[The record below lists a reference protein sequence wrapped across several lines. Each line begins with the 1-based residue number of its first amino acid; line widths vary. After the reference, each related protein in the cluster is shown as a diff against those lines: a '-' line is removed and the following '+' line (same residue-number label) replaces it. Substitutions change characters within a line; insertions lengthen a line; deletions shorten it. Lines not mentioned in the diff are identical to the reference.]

1 MCFHWFKVNFEPTLY
16 TRKIF
21 TMKIGLDIM
30 GGDYAPKAIV
40 LGAIAAHQSLT
51 PDEQI
56 VLIGDTQQIKPLLLE
71 QGFNPDHFEYHHT
84 EEVIGMGEHA
94 TKAIL
99 QKPNSSIAVGFQL
112 LKAGK
117 IDSFASA
124 GNSGA
129 MLVGAVFSVKPIAG
143 ISRPCLCTIIPKLK
157 GGVGLLLDVG
167 ANADCKPDN
176 LLEFGVLGS
185 LYAEY
190 IMQIENPKVALMNIG
205 EEDEKGN
212 MIALASHRLMKEKGV
227 FNFVG
232 NVEGR
237 DLFND
242 KADVIVCD
250 GFTGNVML
258 KLAESFYVLTIK
270 KGLKDE
276 FFDRFN
282 YENYGG
288 SPVLGVNAPV
298 LIGHGI
304 SSPTAI
310 KNMIFQ
316 SRDMINTGLVSKI
329 QAAFQ

>member
-1 MCFHWFKVNFEPTLY
+1 
-16 TRKIF
+16 
-21 TMKIGLDIM
+21 MKIGLDIM

-51 PDEQI
+51 PDQHL
-56 VLIGDTQQIKPLLLE
+56 VLIGDTTQIKPLLSE
-71 QGFNPDHFEYHHT
+71 AGFNPDHFEYVHT
-84 EEVIGMGEHA
+84 QEVIGMAEHP
-94 TKAIL
+94 TKAIV
-99 QKPNSSIAVGFQL
+99 QKPNSSISVGFQL
-112 LKAGK
+112 LKEGK

-129 MLVGAVFSVKPIAG
+129 MLVGAVFSVKTISG
-143 ISRPCLCTIIPKLK
+143 IIRPCLCSMVPKLK
-157 GGVGLLLDVG
+157 GGTGLLLDVG
-167 ANADCKPDN
+167 ANADCKPDT
-176 LLEFGVLGS
+176 LLQFGILGS
-185 LYAEY
+185 LYAEN
-190 IMQIENPKVALMNIG
+190 IMQIPNPKVALMNIG

-212 MIALASHRLMKEKGV
+212 MLAMATFPLMKETKL

-232 NVEGR
+232 NIEGR

-304 SSPTAI
+304 SSPEAV

-316 SRDMINTGLVSKI
+316 SRDMITTGLVAKI

>member
-1 MCFHWFKVNFEPTLY
+1 
-16 TRKIF
+16 
-21 TMKIGLDIM
+21 MKIGLDIM

-56 VLIGDTQQIKPLLLE
+56 VLIGDTQQIKPLLSE
-71 QGFNPDHFEYHHT
+71 NGFNPDHFEYIHT
-84 EEVIGMGEHA
+84 TEVIGMGEHA

-112 LKAGK
+112 LKEGK

-143 ISRPCLCTIIPKLK
+143 ISRPCLCTIVPKLK
-157 GGVGLLLDVG
+157 GGTGLLLDVG

-185 LYAEY
+185 LYAEH

-212 MIALASHRLMKEKGV
+212 MLVLASHRLMKETQL

-232 NVEGR
+232 NIEGR

-250 GFTGNVML
+250 GFTGNAML

-282 YENYGG
+282 YESYGG

-304 SSPTAI
+304 SSPEAI

-316 SRDMINTGLVSKI
+316 SRDMINTKLVGKI

>member
-1 MCFHWFKVNFEPTLY
+1 
-16 TRKIF
+16 
-21 TMKIGLDIM
+21 M
-30 GGDYAPKAIV
+30 GGDYAPKASV
-40 LGAIAAHQSLT
+40 LGAIAAHQSLNAG
-51 PDEQI
+51 EHL
-56 VLIGDTQQIKPLLLE
+56 VLIGDTEQIKPILAE
-71 QGFNPDHFEYHHT
+71 EGFNPDHFEYVHT
-84 EEVIGMGEHA
+84 DEVIGMGEHP
-94 TKAIL
+94 TKAIV
-99 QKPNSSIAVGFQL
+99 QKPNSSIAVGFNL
-112 LKAGK
+112 LKEGK

-129 MLVGAVFSVKPIAG
+129 MLVGAVFSVKTIPG
-143 ISRPCLCTIIPKLK
+143 IIRPCLCTILPKIK
-157 GGVGLLLDVG
+157 GGTGLLLDVG
-167 ANADCKPDN
+167 ANADCKPDI
-176 LLEFGVLGS
+176 LLQFGVLGS
-185 LYAEY
+185 LYAENLL
-190 IMQIENPKVALMNIG
+190 QIAAPKVALMNIG

-212 MIALASHRLMKEKGV
+212 MLSMATFPLMKDTNL

-282 YENYGG
+282 YEQYGG

-298 LIGHGI
+298 VIGHGI
-304 SSPTAI
+304 SSPLAV
-310 KNMIFQ
+310 KNMVLQ
-316 SRDMINTGLVSKI
+316 SREMITTGLVEKI
-329 QAAFQ
+329 RMAFK

>member
-1 MCFHWFKVNFEPTLY
+1 
-16 TRKIF
+16 
-21 TMKIGLDIM
+21 MKIGLDIM

-40 LGAIAAHQSLT
+40 LGAIAAHQSLNAG
-51 PDEQI
+51 EHL
-56 VLIGDTQQIKPLLLE
+56 VLIGDTEQIKPILAE
-71 QGFNPDHFEYHHT
+71 EGFNPDHFEYVHT
-84 EEVIGMGEHA
+84 DEVIGMGEHP
-94 TKAIL
+94 TKAIV
-99 QKPNSSIAVGFQL
+99 QKPNSSIAVGFNL
-112 LKAGK
+112 LKEGK

-129 MLVGAVFSVKPIAG
+129 MLVGAVFSVKTIPG
-143 ISRPCLCTIIPKLK
+143 IIRPCLCTILPKIK
-157 GGVGLLLDVG
+157 GGTGLLLDVG
-167 ANADCKPDN
+167 ANADCKPDI
-176 LLEFGVLGS
+176 LLQFGVLGS
-185 LYAEY
+185 LYAENLLH
-190 IMQIENPKVALMNIG
+190 INDPKVALINIG

-212 MIALASHRLMKEKGV
+212 MLSMATFPLMKETKL

-282 YENYGG
+282 YEQYGG

-298 LIGHGI
+298 VIGHGI
-304 SSPTAI
+304 SSPLAV
-310 KNMIFQ
+310 KNMVLQ
-316 SRDMINTGLVSKI
+316 SREMITTGLVEKI
-329 QAAFQ
+329 RMAFK

>member
-1 MCFHWFKVNFEPTLY
+1 
-16 TRKIF
+16 
-21 TMKIGLDIM
+21 MKIGLDIM

-40 LGAIAAHQSLT
+40 LGAIAAHQSLNAG
-51 PDEQI
+51 EHL
-56 VLIGDTQQIKPLLLE
+56 VLIGDTEQIKPILTE
-71 QGFNPDHFEYHHT
+71 EGFNPDHFEYVHT
-84 EEVIGMGEHA
+84 DEVIGMGEHP
-94 TKAIL
+94 TKAIV
-99 QKPNSSIAVGFQL
+99 QKPNSSIAVGFNL
-112 LKAGK
+112 LKEGK

-129 MLVGAVFSVKPIAG
+129 MLVGAVFSVKTIPG
-143 ISRPCLCTIIPKLK
+143 IIRPCLCTILPKIK
-157 GGVGLLLDVG
+157 GGTGLLLDVG
-167 ANADCKPDN
+167 ANADCKPDI
-176 LLEFGVLGS
+176 LLQFGVLGS
-185 LYAEY
+185 LYAENLL
-190 IMQIENPKVALMNIG
+190 QIETPKVALMNIG

-212 MIALASHRLMKEKGV
+212 MLSMATFPLMKDTNL

-282 YENYGG
+282 YEQYGG

-298 LIGHGI
+298 VIGHGI
-304 SSPTAI
+304 SSPLAV
-310 KNMIFQ
+310 KNMVLQ
-316 SRDMINTGLVSKI
+316 SREMITTGLVEKI
-329 QAAFQ
+329 RMAFK

>member
-1 MCFHWFKVNFEPTLY
+1 
-16 TRKIF
+16 
-21 TMKIGLDIM
+21 MKIGLDIM
-30 GGDYAPKAIV
+30 GGDYAPKANV
-40 LGAIAAHQSLT
+40 LGAIAAHSSLKA
-51 PDEQI
+51 DEQL
-56 VLIGDTQQIKPLLLE
+56 VLIGDTQQIKPLLSE
-71 QGFNPDHFEYHHT
+71 AGFNPDHFEYVHT
-84 EEVIGMGEHA
+84 DDVIGMGEHP

-112 LKAGK
+112 LKEGK

-143 ISRPCLCTIIPKLK
+143 ISRPCLCTIVPKLK
-157 GGVGLLLDVG
+157 GGTGLLLDVG

-176 LLEFGVLGS
+176 LMDFAVLGS
-185 LYAEY
+185 LYAENV
-190 IMQIENPKVALMNIG
+190 MQVNNPKVALMNIG

-212 MIALASHRLMKEKGV
+212 MITLASHRLMKETKL

-250 GFTGNVML
+250 GFTGNIML

-304 SSPTAI
+304 SSPEAI

-316 SRDMINTGLVSKI
+316 SRDIITSNLVGKI

>member
-1 MCFHWFKVNFEPTLY
+1 
-16 TRKIF
+16 
-21 TMKIGLDIM
+21 MKIGLDIM

-40 LGAIAAHQSLT
+40 LGAIAAHQFLT
-51 PDEQI
+51 ADQRI
-56 VLIGDTQQIKPLLLE
+56 VLIGDIEQIKPILVTE
-71 QGFNPDHFEYHHT
+71 GFDPDNFDYVHT
-84 EEVIGMGEHA
+84 TEVIGMGEHP

-99 QKPNSSIAVGFQL
+99 QKPDSSIAVGFQM
-112 LKAGK
+112 LKEGK
-117 IDSFASA
+117 LDSFASA

-129 MLVGAVFSVKPIAG
+129 MLVGAVFSVKTIPG
-143 ISRPCLCTIIPKLK
+143 IIRPCLCTIVPKLK
-157 GGVGLLLDVG
+157 GGTGLLLDVG
-167 ANADCKPDN
+167 ANADCKPDT
-176 LLEFGVLGS
+176 LLQFGVLGS
-185 LYAEY
+185 LYAENV
-190 IMQIENPKVALMNIG
+190 MAIENPKVALMNIG

-212 MIALASHRLMKEKGV
+212 MLSMATFPLMKETNL

-232 NVEGR
+232 NIEGR

-250 GFTGNVML
+250 GFTGNIML

-304 SSPTAI
+304 SSPEAI

-316 SRDMINTGLVSKI
+316 SRDMINTGLVQKI
-329 QAAFQ
+329 QVAFQ

>member
-1 MCFHWFKVNFEPTLY
+1 
-16 TRKIF
+16 
-21 TMKIGLDIM
+21 MKIGLDIM

-51 PDEQI
+51 PNQHV
-56 VLIGDTQQIKPLLLE
+56 VLIGDTKQIKPLLLE
-71 QGFNPDHFEYHHT
+71 NGFNPDHFEYVHT
-84 EEVIGMGEHA
+84 DEVIGMGEHP

-112 LKAGK
+112 LKEGK
-117 IDSFASA
+117 LDSFASA

-129 MLVGAVFSVKPIAG
+129 MLVGAVFSVKTVPG
-143 ISRPCLCTIIPKLK
+143 IIRPCLSAIVPKLK
-157 GGVGLLLDVG
+157 GGTGLMLDVG
-167 ANADCKPDN
+167 ANADCKPDT
-176 LLEFGVLGS
+176 LLQFGILGS
-185 LYAEY
+185 LYAENV
-190 IMQIENPKVALMNIG
+190 MQIENPKVALMNIG

-212 MIALASHRLMKEKGV
+212 MLSLATFPLMKETKL

-232 NVEGR
+232 NIEGR

-258 KLAESFYVLTIK
+258 KLAESFYVITIK

-304 SSPTAI
+304 SSPEAI

-316 SRDMINTGLVSKI
+316 SRDMITTGLVGKI

>member
-1 MCFHWFKVNFEPTLY
+1 
-16 TRKIF
+16 
-21 TMKIGLDIM
+21 M

-40 LGAIAAHQSLT
+40 LGAIAAHQSLNAN
-51 PDEQI
+51 EHL
-56 VLIGDTQQIKPLLLE
+56 VLIGDTEQIKPILAE
-71 QGFNPDHFEYHHT
+71 EGFNPDHFEYVHT
-84 EEVIGMGEHA
+84 DEVIGMGEHP
-94 TKAIL
+94 TKAIV
-99 QKPNSSIAVGFQL
+99 QKPKSSIAVGFNL
-112 LKAGK
+112 LKEGK

-129 MLVGAVFSVKPIAG
+129 MLVGAVFSVKTVPG
-143 ISRPCLCTIIPKLK
+143 IIRPCLCTILPKIK
-157 GGVGLLLDVG
+157 GGTGLLLDVG
-167 ANADCKPDN
+167 ANADCKPDI
-176 LLEFGVLGS
+176 LLQFGVLGS
-185 LYAEY
+185 LYAENLL
-190 IMQIENPKVALMNIG
+190 QINNPKVALMNIG

-212 MIALASHRLMKEKGV
+212 MLSMATFPLMKDTNL

-282 YENYGG
+282 YEQYGG

-298 LIGHGI
+298 VIGHGI
-304 SSPTAI
+304 SSPTAV
-310 KNMIFQ
+310 KNMVLQ
-316 SRDMINTGLVSKI
+316 SREMITTGLVDKI
-329 QAAFQ
+329 RNAFK

>member
-1 MCFHWFKVNFEPTLY
+1 
-16 TRKIF
+16 
-21 TMKIGLDIM
+21 MKIGLDIM

-40 LGAIAAHQSLT
+40 LGAIAAHQSLNAG
-51 PDEQI
+51 EHL
-56 VLIGDTQQIKPLLLE
+56 VLIGDTEQIKPILAE
-71 QGFNPDHFEYHHT
+71 EGFNPDHFEYVHT
-84 EEVIGMGEHA
+84 DEVIGMGEHP
-94 TKAIL
+94 TKAIV
-99 QKPNSSIAVGFQL
+99 QKPNSSIAVGFNL
-112 LKAGK
+112 LKEGK

-129 MLVGAVFSVKPIAG
+129 MLVGAVFSVKTIPG
-143 ISRPCLCTIIPKLK
+143 IIRPCLCTILPKIK
-157 GGVGLLLDVG
+157 GGTGLLLDVG
-167 ANADCKPDN
+167 ANADCKPDI
-176 LLEFGVLGS
+176 LLQFGVLGS
-185 LYAEY
+185 LYAENLL
-190 IMQIENPKVALMNIG
+190 QINEPKVALMNIG

-212 MIALASHRLMKEKGV
+212 MLSMATFPLMKETNL

-282 YENYGG
+282 YEQYGG

-298 LIGHGI
+298 VIGHGI
-304 SSPTAI
+304 SSPLAV
-310 KNMIFQ
+310 KNMVLQ
-316 SRDMINTGLVSKI
+316 SREMITTGLIEKI
-329 QAAFQ
+329 RMAFK

>member
-1 MCFHWFKVNFEPTLY
+1 
-16 TRKIF
+16 
-21 TMKIGLDIM
+21 MKIGLDIM

-40 LGAIAAHQSLT
+40 LGAIAAHQSLNAG
-51 PDEQI
+51 EHL
-56 VLIGDTQQIKPLLLE
+56 VLIGDTEQIKPILTE
-71 QGFNPDHFEYHHT
+71 EGFNPDHFEYVHT
-84 EEVIGMGEHA
+84 DEVIGMGEHP
-94 TKAIL
+94 TKAIV
-99 QKPNSSIAVGFQL
+99 QKPNSSIAVGFNL
-112 LKAGK
+112 LKEGK

-129 MLVGAVFSVKPIAG
+129 MLVGAVFSVKTIPG
-143 ISRPCLCTIIPKLK
+143 IIRPCLCTILPKIK
-157 GGVGLLLDVG
+157 GGTGLLLDVG
-167 ANADCKPDN
+167 ANADCKPDI
-176 LLEFGVLGS
+176 LLQFGVLGS
-185 LYAEY
+185 LYAENLL
-190 IMQIENPKVALMNIG
+190 QINTPKVALMNIG

-212 MIALASHRLMKEKGV
+212 MLSMATFPLMKETNL

-237 DLFND
+237 DLFNE

-282 YENYGG
+282 YEQYGG

-298 LIGHGI
+298 VIGHGI
-304 SSPTAI
+304 SSPLAV
-310 KNMIFQ
+310 KNMVLQ
-316 SRDMINTGLVSKI
+316 SREMITTGLVEKI
-329 QAAFQ
+329 RMAFK

>member
-1 MCFHWFKVNFEPTLY
+1 
-16 TRKIF
+16 
-21 TMKIGLDIM
+21 MKIGLDIM

-40 LGAIAAHQSLT
+40 LGAMEAHQSLA
-51 PDEQI
+51 PHEHL
-56 VLIGDTQQIKPLLLE
+56 VLIGDTQQIKPLLSE
-71 QGFNPDHFEYHHT
+71 KGFNPDHFEYVHT
-84 EEVIGMGEHA
+84 DEVIGMGEHA

-99 QKPNSSIAVGFQL
+99 QKPNSSISVGFQL
-112 LKAGK
+112 LKEGK

-129 MLVGAVFSVKPIAG
+129 MLVGAVFSVKTIPG
-143 ISRPCLCTIIPKLK
+143 IIRPCLCTIVPKLK

-167 ANADCKPDN
+167 ANADCKPDT
-176 LLEFGVLGS
+176 LLQFGTLGS
-185 LYAEY
+185 LYAEH
-190 IMQIENPKVALMNIG
+190 IMQIDNPKVALMNIG

-212 MIALASHRLMKEKGV
+212 MLSLATFPLMKETQL

-250 GFTGNVML
+250 GFTGNIML

-304 SSPTAI
+304 SSPEAI

-316 SRDMINTGLVSKI
+316 SRDMINTGLVNKI

>member
-1 MCFHWFKVNFEPTLY
+1 
-16 TRKIF
+16 
-21 TMKIGLDIM
+21 MKIGLDIM
-30 GGDYAPKAIV
+30 GGDYAPEAIV
-40 LGAIAAHQSLT
+40 LGAIAAHQSLS
-51 PDEQI
+51 PDQRL
-56 VLIGDTQQIKPLLLE
+56 VLIGDTQQIKPLLSAN
-71 QGFNPDHFEYHHT
+71 GFNPDHFEYVHT
-84 EEVIGMGEHA
+84 TEVIGMGEHP

-112 LKAGK
+112 LKEGK

-129 MLVGAVFSVKPIAG
+129 MLVGAVFSVKTIPG
-143 ISRPCLCTIIPKLK
+143 IIRPCLSTIVPKLK
-157 GGVGLLLDVG
+157 GGIGLMLDVG
-167 ANADCKPDN
+167 ANADCKPDT
-176 LLEFGVLGS
+176 LLQFGVLGS
-185 LYAEY
+185 LYAENV
-190 IMQIENPKVALMNIG
+190 MQISNPKVALMNIG

-212 MIALASHRLMKEKGV
+212 MLSLATFPLMKETEL

-304 SSPTAI
+304 SSPEAI

-316 SRDMINTGLVSKI
+316 SRDMITTGLVAKI

>member
-1 MCFHWFKVNFEPTLY
+1 
-16 TRKIF
+16 
-21 TMKIGLDIM
+21 MKIGLDIM

-51 PDEQI
+51 PDQHL
-56 VLIGDTQQIKPLLLE
+56 VLIGDTTQIKPLLSE
-71 QGFNPDHFEYHHT
+71 AGFNPDHFEYVHT
-84 EEVIGMGEHA
+84 QEVIGMAEHP
-94 TKAIL
+94 TKAIV
-99 QKPNSSIAVGFQL
+99 QKPNSSISVGFQL
-112 LKAGK
+112 LKEGK

-129 MLVGAVFSVKPIAG
+129 MLVGAVFSVKTIPG
-143 ISRPCLCTIIPKLK
+143 IIRPCLCSMVPKLK
-157 GGVGLLLDVG
+157 GGSGLLLDVG
-167 ANADCKPDN
+167 ANADCKPDT
-176 LLEFGVLGS
+176 LLQFGILGS
-185 LYAEY
+185 LYAEN
-190 IMQIENPKVALMNIG
+190 IMQIPNPKVALMNIG

-212 MIALASHRLMKEKGV
+212 MLAMATFPLMKETKL

-232 NVEGR
+232 NIEGR

-304 SSPTAI
+304 SSPEAV

-316 SRDMINTGLVSKI
+316 SRDMITTGLVAKI

>member
-1 MCFHWFKVNFEPTLY
+1 
-16 TRKIF
+16 
-21 TMKIGLDIM
+21 MKIGLDIM

-40 LGAIAAHQSLT
+40 LGAIAAHQSLN
-51 PDEQI
+51 PGEHI
-56 VLIGDTQQIKPLLLE
+56 VLIGDTQQIKPLLSE
-71 QGFNPDHFEYHHT
+71 KGFNPDHFEYIHT
-84 EEVIGMGEHA
+84 EEVIGMGDHP

-99 QKPNSSIAVGFQL
+99 QKPNSSIGIGFQL
-112 LKAGK
+112 LKEGK
-117 IDSFASA
+117 LDSFASA

-129 MLVGAVFSVKPIAG
+129 MLVGAVFSVKTIPG
-143 ISRPCLCTIIPKLK
+143 IIRPCLCTIVPKLK
-157 GGVGLLLDVG
+157 GGTGLLLDVG
-167 ANADCKPDN
+167 ANADCKPDT
-176 LLEFGVLGS
+176 LLQFGVLGS
-185 LYAEY
+185 LYAENV
-190 IMQIENPKVALMNIG
+190 MQIPDPKVALMNIG

-212 MIALASHRLMKEKGV
+212 MLAMATFPLMKETELFK
-227 FNFVG
+227 FVG
-232 NVEGR
+232 NIEGR

-258 KLAESFYVLTIK
+258 KLAESFYILTIK

-304 SSPTAI
+304 SSPEAI

-316 SRDMINTGLVSKI
+316 SRDMITSGLVNKI